1 MSDASK
7 LGAARRELGHGGP
20 QVSMVGVGANN
31 FGRRLDYEGAE
42 RVVHAA
48 LDLGI
53 NLFDTADTY
62 GGGESERFLGKAL
75 VGRRDQALIATKF
88 GSPMPGSDPAAH
100 RGSAEYLRAE
110 AEASLSRL
118 QVEAIDLYQMH
129 EPDPS
134 TPIAETLG
142 ALHELVVAGKVR
154 WIGISNFSA
163 SQAEDAQQTAR
174 QMGLTAVVSS
184 QDEYSLL
191 NRKIEQELIPAIE
204 HLGIGLLP
212 YFPLASGLLTGKYRR
227 GEPAPAGSRL
237 AQPASQDRLS
247 DQSKFDVIEA
257 LEGFAKERGISLLT
271 VAIGS
276 LLARPV
282 VASVIAGA
290 MSPEQVAANFAAA
303 DWVVTEEDWQ
313 QLDQIT
319 SPRSKAEA

>member
-1 MSDASK
+1 
-7 LGAARRELGHGGP
+7 
-20 QVSMVGVGANN
+20 
-31 FGRRLDYEGAE
+31 
-42 RVVHAA
+42 
-48 LDLGI
+48 
-53 NLFDTADTY
+53 
-62 GGGESERFLGKAL
+62 
-75 VGRRDQALIATKF
+75 
-88 GSPMPGSDPAAH
+88 MPGQDPSAR
-100 RGSAEYLRAE
+100 RGSAEYIRAE

-118 QVEAIDLYQMH
+118 QVEVIDLYQMH
-129 EPDPS
+129 QPDPS

-142 ALHELVVAGKVR
+142 ALHDLVVAGKVR

-163 SQAEDAQQTAR
+163 EQAEDAQRTAR
-174 QMGLTAVVSS
+174 QLGLTEVVSS

-191 NRKIEQELIPAIE
+191 DRKIEQELIPTIE

-227 GEPAPAGSRL
+227 GEPAPDGSRL
-237 AQPASQDRLS
+237 AQAASQERLS
-247 DQSKFDVIEA
+247 DQSKFDLIEA

-303 DWVVTEEDWQ
+303 DWVATEEDWQ

-319 SPRSKAEA
+319 GPGPKVVA